1 MRQLPFIPTVV
12 VFVALFARAGLAE
25 PPPPPKSQPETGIE
39 GVISAGPIHGGPTRQ
54 GVPDSKPLANTEFLV
69 KKENSVVASF
79 KTDDQGRF
87 RVSLPAGHYTISR
100 KDWNAK
106 IGSYGPFEVDV
117 AAGQMK
123 AVQWSCETGLR

>member
-1 MRQLPFIPTVV
+1 MRKLPFIPTLVA
-12 VFVALFARAGLAE
+12 FVALFAPVGLAE
-25 PPPPPKSQPETGIE
+25 PPSTPKSQPEAGIE

-69 KKENSVVASF
+69 EKEKSVVASF

-87 RVSLPAGHYTISR
+87 RVSLPAGHYRISR

-117 AAGQMK
+117 AAGKMK
-123 AVQWSCETGLR
+123 VVQWNCETGLR

>member
-1 MRQLPFIPTVV
+1 MRQLPFIPIIVL
-12 VFVALFARAGLAE
+12 FVALFSRAGLAE
-25 PPPPPKSQPETGIE
+25 APSPPKSQPETGIE
-39 GVISAGPIHGGPTRQ
+39 GVITAGPIQGGPTRQ
-54 GVPDSKPLANTEFLV
+54 GVPDSKPLANTEFRV
-69 KKENSVVASF
+69 EKGNSVVASF

-87 RVSLPAGHYTISR
+87 RVSLPAGHYTVSR

-123 AVQWSCETGLR
+123 VVQWNCETGLR